1 MKSSYLI
8 FSTWGGVLSWRTRV
22 KPAWFTVALAADPSG
37 DEAVS
42 RLWRGHGRIE
52 TQPNPSASRPSWAMV
67 MWTKG
72 LDRQISLWINFD
84 APQKLL
90 LLKFAG
96 RVVASEGHG
105 VFEFD
110 RCPCQFQYSSVNRL
124 AWKIQGTWYS
134 GLHDLYVLMPTAS
147 FQVGTS
153 RFPGSYFY
161 RQMALV
167 PVPTWLEN
175 ILAWTYTGVPPRFLA
190 SPVLLIEPYVFA
202 RFASLYLLVSIP
214 IFVGLNLWTN
224 RSSDLL

>member
-124 AWKIQGTWYS
+124 AGKIQGTSWGRGYTTCMYS
-134 GLHDLYVLMPTAS
+134 CQLQAFRWVHRDFQEAISIDRWPLFLSQHGLKIS
-147 FQVGTS
+147 
-153 RFPGSYFY
+153 
-161 RQMALV
+161 
-167 PVPTWLEN
+167 
-175 ILAWTYTGVPPRFLA
+175 
-190 SPVLLIEPYVFA
+190 
-202 RFASLYLLVSIP
+202 
-214 IFVGLNLWTN
+214 
-224 RSSDLL
+224 